1 MTRARV
7 VGWLRACR
15 VLSVVALLVTLV
27 ATPRVALA
35 RSLEVG
41 AVDIVATVQNKP
53 EPKPRYMTQTPAAT
67 PAAYAGT
74 NMMAPVVEVVA
85 RCGTE
90 DVPFSNL
97 TPTDTSA
104 TYNNGQTFITTT
116 PDAML
121 PAVDAMIQ
129 ESRKALEKVDFHKT
143 VLVEGEK
150 MLETLNPR
158 YREEK
163 EQKQDIANL
172 KGQMGDIVNTMNTM
186 MTMMQDLKK
195 GISSAAKSK

>member
-1 MTRARV
+1 MDFQS
-7 VGWLRACR
+7 LRPGSAIYILHR
-15 VLSVVALLVTLV
+15 DDKTPQLV
-27 ATPRVALA
+27 
-35 RSLEVG
+35 
-41 AVDIVATVQNKP
+41 IATVQNKP
-53 EPKPRYMTQTPAAT
+53 EPKPRYMTQTPSAT

-74 NMMAPVVEVVA
+74 NMMQPVVEVIA
-85 RCGTE
+85 RCGKE
-90 DVPFSNL
+90 DVPFGNL
-97 TPTDTSA
+97 TPTDSSA
-104 TYNNGQTFITTT
+104 TYNNGATFITTT

-129 ESRKALEKVDFHKT
+129 DSRKALERVDYHKA

-186 MTMMQDLKK
+186 MTMMQELKK
-195 GISSAAKSK
+195 GISSASKSK

>member
-1 MTRARV
+1 MDFQS
-7 VGWLRACR
+7 LRPGSAIYILHR
-15 VLSVVALLVTLV
+15 DDN
-27 ATPRVALA
+27 TPRLII
-35 RSLEVG
+35 G
-41 AVDIVATVQNKP
+41 TVQNKP
-53 EPKPRYMTQTPAAT
+53 EPKPRYMAQAPGAT
-67 PAAYAGT
+67 PNVYTGT
-74 NMMAPVVEVVA
+74 NMMQPVVEIVA
-85 RCGTE
+85 KCGKE

-129 ESRKALEKVDFHKT
+129 ESRKAIERVDYHKA

-150 MLETLNPR
+150 MLEQLHPR

-172 KGQMGDIVNTMNTM
+172 KSQMGNIENTMGAM
-186 MTMMQDLKK
+186 MSMMQDLKK
-195 GISSAAKSK
+195 SISSSKSK

>member
-1 MTRARV
+1 MDFQS
-7 VGWLRACR
+7 LRPGSAIYILHR
-15 VLSVVALLVTLV
+15 ET
-27 ATPRVALA
+27 TPQL
-35 RSLEVG
+35 
-41 AVDIVATVQNKP
+41 IVATVQNKP

-195 GISSAAKSK
+195 GISSVAKSK